1 MFEQMFDYLQVLV
14 FFDICNLLCV
24 IIIGGIFDYLCVNL
38 FGFNVEV
45 IDYGVGVVSLYVVCG
60 MLKYLFNVYLDI
72 VLDLLYW
79 SVDLYVMCC
88 LDDCVVGLGVCDIKG
103 VVVVLVVVVNVSDG
117 DVVFLFFS
125 DEEVNDLCCIVVFLV
140 CGLLY
145 EVVFVVELIMSE
157 VVLVYCG
164 ISLVLMQFVGCVGY
178 VLGKQDVVVSVLY
191 QVMCWGNCVLDYV
204 ELLVLVC
211 FGGLIGLCFNIG
223 CVEGGIKV
231 NMIVLVVEV
240 CFGFCLLLLMDID
253 GLLVIFVG
261 FVELEVVV
269 FIEMFCGFSLFVG
282 DIVEVENCCLL
293 VCDVV
298 DVLELLIGNV
308 VDFWIEVL
316 LFLVVGYIILVFGLG
331 DIVQVYIVDEF
342 VMLDQLQCYIYVVYW
357 IIVVGV

>member
-1 MFEQMFDYLQVLV
+1 MLEYMFNYLQVLV

-45 IDYGVGVVSLYVVCG
+45 IDYGDGVVSLYVVWG
-60 MLKYLFNVYLDI
+60 ILKYLFNVYLDI
-72 VLDLLYW
+72 VFDLLYW
-79 SVDLYVMCC
+79 IVDLYVMWCI
-88 LDDCVVGLGVCDIKG
+88 DDCVIGLGVCDIKG

-140 CGLLY
+140 CGIVY
-145 EVVFVVELIMSE
+145 DVVLVVELIMSE
-157 VVLVYCG
+157 VVFVYCG
-164 ISLVLMQFVGCVGY
+164 ISLVLMNFVGCVGY

-204 ELLVLVC
+204 ELLLYVC
-211 FGGLIGLCFNIG
+211 FGGFIGLCFNIG
-223 CVEGGIKV
+223 WVEGGIKV
-231 NMIVLVVEV
+231 NMIVLVVELW
-240 CFGFCLLLLMDID
+240 FGFCLLLLMDID
-253 GLLVIFVG
+253 VLLVIFVG
-261 FVELEVVV
+261 FVELVVV
-269 FIEMFCGFSLFVG
+269 LFIEIFCGLSLLVG
-282 DIVEVENCCLL
+282 DIVEVENCCLV

-298 DVLELLIGNV
+298 DVLDILIGNV

-316 LFLVVGYIILVFGLG
+316 LFLVVGYIMMVYGLG

-342 VMLDQLQCYIYVVYW
+342 VMLEQLQCYIDVVYW
-357 IIVVGV
+357 IIVYGV